1 MTRRSKRKFKLYG
14 AERPLFISGATLY
27 VLGLFGGVNLLAM
40 PIRTTITLLVVGGGL
55 LLATLLSITLNK
67 R

>member
-1 MTRRSKRKFKLYG
+1 MARRSKRKFKLYG
-14 AERPLFISGATLY
+14 TERPLFISGATLY

-40 PIRTTITLLVVGGGL
+40 PTRTTIILLAVGGGL
-55 LLATLLSITLNK
+55 LLATLLSIALNK